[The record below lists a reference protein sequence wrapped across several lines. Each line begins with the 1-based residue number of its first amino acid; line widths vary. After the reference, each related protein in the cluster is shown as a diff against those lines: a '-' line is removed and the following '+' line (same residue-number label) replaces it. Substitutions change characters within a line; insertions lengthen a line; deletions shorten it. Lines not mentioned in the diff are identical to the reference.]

1 MFLQKD
7 GRGDGIEHAVV
18 LPQAAK
24 IDAGAVALQSE
35 RLGKRAVLRAA
46 GADRDLCAQTAQAQT
61 ERLSDLSE
69 ADHKT
74 AAPGKRDG
82 QAFHGK
88 LDRALRRRDGVS
100 GGKRRGERIVGEL
113 DGVLRKGLCG
123 GGERP
128 AEYECSGPERFQ
140 DRNERE
146 RLRVGA
152 YPAVLCQRG
161 HGKRQRLRAFYG
173 LLETGK
179 GVFQLRHLID
189 GDLKAALAQL
199 LRQPAL
205 PEVAA
210 EYTDASE
217 HDIPSFLRHC
227 MRDTCG
233 MGKENRSFGAVKRIG
248 YVSVCMKGSGLPY
261 PTNHCVQ

>member
-1 MFLQKD
+1 M
-7 GRGDGIEHAVV
+7 
-18 LPQAAK
+18 
-24 IDAGAVALQSE
+24 QSK
-35 RLGKRAVLRAA
+35 RLGKRTVLRAA
-46 GADRDLCAQTAQAQT
+46 GADRDLCAQTAQTQT
-61 ERLSDLSE
+61 ERLSDFSE

-128 AEYECSGPERFQ
+128 AEYQ

-173 LLETGK
+173 LLEAGK

-189 GDLKAALAQL
+189 GDLEAALAQL

-227 MRDTCG
+227 MPEARG
-233 MGKENRSFGAVKRIG
+233 MGKRKPLFW
-248 YVSVCMKGSGLPY
+248 SG
-261 PTNHCVQ
+261 